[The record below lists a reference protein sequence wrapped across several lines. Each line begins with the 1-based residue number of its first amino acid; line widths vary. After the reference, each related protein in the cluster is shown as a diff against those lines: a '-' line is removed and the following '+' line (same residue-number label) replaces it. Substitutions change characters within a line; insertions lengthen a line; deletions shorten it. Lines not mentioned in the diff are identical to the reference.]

1 MKASMRAIRGTIVE
15 GHVCTLERSVGNLS
29 AQGLPDS
36 LQTRC
41 GHNTNFRALR
51 FHTLRNRRRMLR
63 TLRSAR
69 SSAAAASRFLP
80 PSALLRA
87 LSTAEPAAPTH
98 IIRFLD
104 EAGQEQHGTH
114 VEGTVDEGTDASDTH
129 RQLTAITLATLQLD
143 DPVRVNVA
151 KLLPPVPTPPNVFCI
166 GLNYRRHA
174 AEVGM
179 DEPKLPVVF
188 MKASSSVV
196 ADGDAIII
204 PSCASAP
211 GTTDRAFSPSA
222 LGSVACSSP
231 SAILS
236 FFLAAA
242 SLVSVCEILPLVFL
256 ISISTVMRSARFL
269 SLIRH

>member
-1 MKASMRAIRGTIVE
+1 MLLRA
-15 GHVCTLERSVGNLS
+15 
-29 AQGLPDS
+29 
-36 LQTRC
+36 
-41 GHNTNFRALR
+41 
-51 FHTLRNRRRMLR
+51 
-63 TLRSAR
+63 LRSAR
-69 SSAAAASRFLP
+69 ASSAAATRSLP
-80 PSALLRA
+80 PSFLLRA

-104 EAGQEQHGTH
+104 EAGQEQHGTS
-114 VEGTVDEGTDASDTH
+114 VEGTVEEGADSSDTH

-188 MKASSSVV
+188 MKASSSVI

-211 GTTDRAFSPSA
+211 DEVDYECELAVIIGEPAKDVTVENA
-222 LGSVACSSP
+222 LDHVWGCVTRCSCP
-231 SAILS
+231 L
-236 FFLAAA
+236 FMPV
-242 SLVSVCEILPLVFL
+242 VS
-256 ISISTVMRSARFL
+256 
-269 SLIRH
+269 